1 MKIRYILLLII
12 PLLLF
17 AQLWQSYRY
26 QVLLTEVERLEE
38 EQETWYERNKA
49 GWAAAAAISSPE
61 RISTLAEEEL
71 GLEKLKDGRLI
82 RVLSAPRGDG
92 E

>member
-1 MKIRYILLLII
+1 MRFRYILLLLI

-26 QVLLTEVERLEE
+26 QVLMADVDRLEE
-38 EQETWYERNKA
+38 EQESAYERNKA

-61 RISTLAEEEL
+61 RIQTLAQDEL
-71 GLEKLKDGRLI
+71 GLEKLKEGRLI
-82 RVLSAPRGDG
+82 RVLSASSGG
-92 E
+92 GQ